1 MSESDSVGR
10 REFVR
15 VVTTFFGAIL
25 GAVIGLPAIGYLLT
39 PAYKGQTGAG
49 KVELGQMDNF
59 PEGVP
64 TLVTFTRTKING
76 WEKTVNSYGAYV
88 LRRGDQVS
96 VLSNTCTHLSC
107 RVRWIEQDNAYVC
120 PCHDGWFDIDG
131 NVTSGPPPKP
141 LVKMEPIIEEGKLF
155 IDWKGA

>member
-1 MSESDSVGR
+1 
-10 REFVR
+10 
-15 VVTTFFGAIL
+15 VTTLFGAIL
-25 GAVIGLPAIGYLLT
+25 GAVIGIPAIGYMLT

-49 KVELGQMDNF
+49 KVELGPLENF
-59 PEGVP
+59 PDGVP

-76 WEKTVNSYGAYV
+76 WEKTVNSYGVYV
-88 LRRGDQVS
+88 LRRGDNTK

-107 RVRWIEQDNAYVC
+107 RVKWNEQQNSYIC
-120 PCHDGWFDIDG
+120 PCHDGWFDIEG

-141 LVKMEPIIEEGKLF
+141 LVMLESITENGKLF